1 MTKIKICGLK
11 RTEDIS
17 YVNELLPDF
26 AGFVFAKSSR
36 QVDAK
41 KTAELKKQL
50 SPKIKAVGV
59 FVNAEPEFIDKLYQ
73 KQIIDL
79 AQLHGDETA
88 DYIHRLKNLCPSLP
102 LIKAVRVQSTKQILE
117 TEKLPCDYLLLDTW
131 QKDSYGGSGK
141 TFDRSLIPPLAKPW
155 FRKRWDQG
163 TVKCF
168 AASAVRILLPGI
180 EQQIIAWKLFCLQDL
195 LRALYANGFDQRE
208 GRA

>member
-11 RTEDIS
+11 RKEDIS

-41 KTAELKKQL
+41 KAAELKKQL

-59 FVNAEPEFIDKLYQ
+59 FVNADPQFIAELYQ
-73 KQIIDL
+73 QQIIDL

-88 DYIHRLKNLCPSLP
+88 DYIHRLKHLCPSLP

-117 TEKLPCDYLLLDTW
+117 AEKLPCDYLLLDTW

-141 TFDRSLIPPLAKPW
+141 TFDRSLIPPLTKPW
-155 FRKRWDQG
+155 FLAGGLNAENIAESISQCHPWAVD
-163 TVKCF
+163 VS
-168 AASAVRILLPGI
+168 SAVETDGVKDKEKIRTFIDHAKI
-180 EQQIIAWKLFCLQDL
+180 
-195 LRALYANGFDQRE
+195 
-208 GRA
+208 

>member
-41 KTAELKKQL
+41 KAAELKKQL

-59 FVNAEPEFIDKLYQ
+59 FVNAEPEFIAKLYQ
-73 KQIIDL
+73 QQIIDL

-88 DYIHRLKNLCPSLP
+88 DYIHRLKHLCPSLP

-117 TEKLPCDYLLLDTW
+117 AEKLPCDYLLLDTW

-141 TFDRSLIPPLAKPW
+141 TFDRSLIPPLTKPW
-155 FRKRWDQG
+155 FLAGGLNAENIAESISQCHPWAVDVSSSVE
-163 TVKCF
+163 TNSVKDKEKIKTF
-168 AASAVRILLPGI
+168 IDHVR
-180 EQQIIAWKLFCLQDL
+180 
-195 LRALYANGFDQRE
+195 R
-208 GRA
+208 

>member
-11 RTEDIS
+11 RKEDIS

-41 KTAELKKQL
+41 KAAELKKQL

-59 FVNAEPEFIDKLYQ
+59 FVNADPEFIAKLYQ
-73 KQIIDL
+73 QQILDL

-88 DYIHRLKNLCPSLP
+88 DYIHRLKHLCPSLP

-117 TEKLPCDYLLLDTW
+117 AEKLPCDYLLLDTW

-155 FRKRWDQG
+155 FLAGGLNAENIAESISQCHPWAVD
-163 TVKCF
+163 VS
-168 AASAVRILLPGI
+168 SAVETDGVKNKEKIKTFIDHVRI
-180 EQQIIAWKLFCLQDL
+180 
-195 LRALYANGFDQRE
+195 
-208 GRA
+208 

>member
-41 KTAELKKQL
+41 KAAELKKQL

-59 FVNAEPEFIDKLYQ
+59 FVNAEPEFIAELYQ
-73 KQIIDL
+73 QQILDL

-88 DYIHRLKNLCPSLP
+88 DYIHRLKNLYPSLP

-117 TEKLPCDYLLLDTW
+117 AEKLPCDYLLLDTW

-155 FRKRWDQG
+155 FLAGGLNAENIAER
-163 TVKCF
+163 
-168 AASAVRILLPGI
+168 
-180 EQQIIAWKLFCLQDL
+180 QIFL
-195 LRALYANGFDQRE
+195 
-208 GRA
+208 

>member
-41 KTAELKKQL
+41 KAAELKKHL

-59 FVNAEPEFIDKLYQ
+59 FVNAEPEFIAKLYQ
-73 KQIIDL
+73 QQIIDL
-79 AQLHGDETA
+79 AQLHGDETT
-88 DYIHRLKNLCPSLP
+88 DYIHRLKHLCPSLP
-102 LIKAVRVQSTKQILE
+102 LIKAVRVQNTKQILE
-117 TEKLPCDYLLLDTW
+117 AEKLPCDYLLLDTW

-155 FRKRWDQG
+155 FLAGGLNTENIAESIAQCHPWAVD
-163 TVKCF
+163 VS
-168 AASAVRILLPGI
+168 SAVETDGVKDKEKIRIFI
-180 EQQIIAWKLFCLQDL
+180 
-195 LRALYANGFDQRE
+195 DQAR
-208 GRA
+208 R

>member
-41 KTAELKKQL
+41 KAAELKKQL

-59 FVNAEPEFIDKLYQ
+59 FVNAEPEFIAELYQ
-73 KQIIDL
+73 QQILDL

-88 DYIHRLKNLCPSLP
+88 DYIHRLKNLYPSLP

-117 TEKLPCDYLLLDTW
+117 AEKLPCDYLLLDTW

-155 FRKRWDQG
+155 FLAGGLNEENIAESISRCHPWAVD
-163 TVKCF
+163 VS
-168 AASAVRILLPGI
+168 SAVERDGI
-180 EQQIIAWKLFCLQDL
+180 KDKEKIKTFIDYV
-195 LRALYANGFDQRE
+195 RR
-208 GRA
+208 

>member
-88 DYIHRLKNLCPSLP
+88 ADGLRTAVPRLT
-102 LIKAVRVQSTKQILE
+102 LIVPKFHINTPRSF
-117 TEKLPCDYLLLDTW
+117 
-131 QKDSYGGSGK
+131 YGN
-141 TFDRSLIPPLAKPW
+141 
-155 FRKRWDQG
+155 FRKYTLG
-163 TVKCF
+163 
-168 AASAVRILLPGI
+168 ALPVS
-180 EQQIIAWKLFCLQDL
+180 
-195 LRALYANGFDQRE
+195 
-208 GRA
+208 